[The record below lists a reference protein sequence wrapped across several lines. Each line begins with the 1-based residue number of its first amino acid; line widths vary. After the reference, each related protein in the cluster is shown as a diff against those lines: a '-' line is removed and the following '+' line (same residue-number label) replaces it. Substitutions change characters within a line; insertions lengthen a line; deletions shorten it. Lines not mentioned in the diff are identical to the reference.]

1 MIGIIDVNWAS
12 YSITITCRQ
21 ADDHLY
27 FMNNLICKFS
37 VLLTSAARCQLRVLT
52 QPEALV
58 SSSGNVVEGSVI
70 QIYCTVEMDTTVTF
84 TWTLNGTALLN
95 DPPHI
100 RIRQDNL
107 PVRSASLLTDDST
120 SALTVDNFRDT
131 DNGVYQCTATN
142 GAASSGSGTAVSLTG
157 E

>member
-1 MIGIIDVNWAS
+1 MQCTHVSQFLWLSCVLYVTALEAYWCTEAS
-12 YSITITCRQ
+12 AALLLS
-21 ADDHLY
+21 
-27 FMNNLICKFS
+27 
-37 VLLTSAARCQLRVLT
+37 LTSAARCQLRVLT

-58 SSSGNVVEGSVI
+58 SSSGNMVEGSVI

-120 SALTVDNFRDT
+120 SVLTVDNFRDT

-142 GAASSGSGTAVSLTG
+142 GAASSDSGTAVSLTG
-157 E
+157 A